1 MGLLSFI
8 KGVGEKVFGSSEAQ
22 AAPADQLKKEAEK
35 HGLDVSGVDVKVDG
49 DKVTVTG
56 KALSQ
61 EEAEKI
67 ILAMGNTMG
76 VSQIDN
82 QLAVTKE
89 AEASNFYT
97 VKKGDT
103 LWKIA
108 EHEYGAAHGKDYN
121 KIFEA
126 NKPML
131 SHPDKIYPGQVLRI
145 PPLAGAKTAQA

>member
-1 MGLLSFI
+1 MGLFDFA
-8 KGVGEKVFGSSEAQ
+8 KKVGAKIFGSSEAQ
-22 AAPADQLKKEAEK
+22 AAPAEELKKEAAK
-35 HGLDVSGVDVKVDG
+35 HGLDTSGVNVEVQG
-49 DKVTVTG
+49 DKVVLTG
-56 KALSQ
+56 SAMSM

-76 VSQIDN
+76 VAQIEN
-82 QLAVTKE
+82 KLAVNDAVKP
-89 AEASNFYT
+89 SVMYT

-108 EHEYGAAHGKDYN
+108 ETNYGKGKGGEYN

-126 NKPML
+126 NRPML

-145 PPLAGAKTAQA
+145 PPM

>member
-1 MGLLSFI
+1 MGLFKFI
-8 KGVGEKVFGSSEAQ
+8 KSAGEKLFGSSEAQ
-22 AAPADQLKKEAEK
+22 AASADALKQEAAK
-35 HGLDVSGVDVKVDG
+35 HGLDTSNVNVTVEG
-49 DKVTVTG
+49 DKVKVSG
-56 KALSQ
+56 KAMST

-76 VSQIDN
+76 VDQIESD
-82 QLAVTKE
+82 LVVTKE
-89 AEASNFYT
+89 VPQSTFVT
-97 VKKGDT
+97 VAKGDT

-108 EHEYGAAHGKDYN
+108 EKAYGKGKGGEYN

-145 PPLAGAKTAQA
+145 PPA